1 MSGAVLVSVLVH
13 WDLAAVGLKY
23 HVPNVLRPYIRRLGV
38 VALDF
43 CSLLHPP
50 DRIGVHENDN
60 GVPTKG
66 APYSTMS
73 YPPFHLYT
81 FEPWLLGKQ
90 ISGLCVDRMRL
101 LL

>member
-13 WDLAAVGLKY
+13 WGLGAVGSKY
-23 HVPNVLRPYIRRLGV
+23 RAPNVLRPYIRRLGV
-38 VALDF
+38 VAPDF

-66 APYSTMS
+66 APYSTMP

-81 FEPWLLGKQ
+81 FEPWPLGKQ
-90 ISGLCVDRMRL
+90 RCGLCVDRMRPL
-101 LL
+101 